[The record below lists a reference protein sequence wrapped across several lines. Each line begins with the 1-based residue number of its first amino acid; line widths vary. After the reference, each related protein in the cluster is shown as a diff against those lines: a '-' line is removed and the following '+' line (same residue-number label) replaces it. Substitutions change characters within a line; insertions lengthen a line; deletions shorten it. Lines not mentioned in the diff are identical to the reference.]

1 MAMERQELISRLNQ
15 ALSLEY
21 AGMLQYLQHSY
32 LVQGPWREVYSDF
45 FEKEADH
52 TRKHAKR
59 LGQRIVALGGVPTVE
74 PATIRQ
80 ATDLTE
86 MLQQDL
92 QTEREALDLYADLAQ
107 ANADNV
113 PLRVFFEN
121 MAFEEQDDVWELEK
135 LLEQHKLALQHK
147 DVRLRRAG

>member
-1 MAMERQELISRLNQ
+1 MAMDRQELINRLNQ
-15 ALSLEY
+15 ALALEY
-21 AGMLQYLQHSY
+21 AGMLQYLQHSF
-32 LVQGPWREVYSDF
+32 LVQGPWRELYSEY

-59 LGQRIVALGGVPTVE
+59 LGERIVALGGVPSVE

-92 QTEREALDLYADLAQ
+92 ELERQALELYSELAK
-107 ANADNV
+107 ACEDNV

-135 LLEQHKLALQHK
+135 LLEQYKLALQHK

>member
-1 MAMERQELISRLNQ
+1 MAMDRQELITRMNQ

-32 LVQGPWREVYSDF
+32 LVQGPWRAVYQEY

-59 LGQRIVALGGVPTVE
+59 LGMRIVALGGVPVVE

-86 MLQQDL
+86 MLTQDL
-92 QTEREALDLYADLAQ
+92 ELERQALDLYCELVR
-107 ANADNV
+107 ANEDNV
-113 PLRVFFEN
+113 PLRVFFET

-135 LLEQHKLALQHK
+135 LLEQHKLALQQK
-147 DVRLRRAG
+147 DVRLRRTA